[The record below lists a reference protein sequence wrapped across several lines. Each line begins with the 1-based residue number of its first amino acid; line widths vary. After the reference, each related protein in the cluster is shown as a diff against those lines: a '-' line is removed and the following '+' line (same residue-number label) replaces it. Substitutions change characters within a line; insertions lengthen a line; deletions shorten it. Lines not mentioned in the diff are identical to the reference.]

1 MITGPNMS
9 GKSAI
14 LRQTALIVILA
25 QIGCYVPAKE
35 SEIGIIDKLFT
46 RVGAN
51 DNLSKGESTFM
62 VEMFETAAIINNLS
76 DKSLILL
83 DEIGR
88 GTSTYDGISIAWAIA
103 EYLHNHPNKAKTLF
117 ATHYHELNGMSSEFE
132 RIKNF
137 NVSVKETGDDVLFLR
152 KLVPGGSAHSFGIHV
167 AKMAGM
173 PKWILSRSK
182 EILKQLEKTRKS
194 EIIDPDSSL
203 QLNMFE
209 IDDPLL
215 SEIREQI
222 NSLEIDEI
230 KPIEALMI
238 LNELRRKLSKN

>member
-1 MITGPNMS
+1 
-9 GKSAI
+9 
-14 LRQTALIVILA
+14 
-25 QIGCYVPAKE
+25 
-35 SEIGIIDKLFT
+35 
-46 RVGAN
+46 
-51 DNLSKGESTFM
+51 
-62 VEMFETAAIINNLS
+62 
-76 DKSLILL
+76 
-83 DEIGR
+83 
-88 GTSTYDGISIAWAIA
+88 
-103 EYLHNHPNKAKTLF
+103 
-117 ATHYHELNGMSSEFE
+117 
-132 RIKNF
+132 
-137 NVSVKETGDDVLFLR
+137 
-152 KLVPGGSAHSFGIHV
+152 
-167 AKMAGM
+167 MAGM

>member
-1 MITGPNMS
+1 
-9 GKSAI
+9 
-14 LRQTALIVILA
+14 
-25 QIGCYVPAKE
+25 
-35 SEIGIIDKLFT
+35 
-46 RVGAN
+46 
-51 DNLSKGESTFM
+51 
-62 VEMFETAAIINNLS
+62 
-76 DKSLILL
+76 
-83 DEIGR
+83 
-88 GTSTYDGISIAWAIA
+88 
-103 EYLHNHPNKAKTLF
+103 
-117 ATHYHELNGMSSEFE
+117 MSSEFE